1 MTIIERT
8 CIDAPTSVAE
18 PIAAG
23 LPALPDGVT
32 GSETALVFCRELTV
46 DEWKTLG
53 RELSQS
59 ERTLAQSERSIQWWI
74 GDWWC
79 YGNHSYGQRKAIV
92 EAKKVFGRKF
102 KTLANYGTGARSV
115 ETSDVGKI
123 CPFSPSRGRQAETGG
138 AGPLVGGGG
147 RGRSER
153 NRATAKNL
161 RR

>member
-1 MTIIERT
+1 MSSVTFAAYQRQVE
-8 CIDAPTSVAE
+8 PTPGHSHHAE

-32 GSETALVFCRELTV
+32 GSETALVFCREFTV

-79 YGNHSYGQRKAIV
+79 YGNHSY
-92 EAKKVFGRKF
+92 AK
-102 KTLANYGTGARSV
+102 
-115 ETSDVGKI
+115 
-123 CPFSPSRGRQAETGG
+123 P
-138 AGPLVGGGG
+138 
-147 RGRSER
+147 
-153 NRATAKNL
+153 
-161 RR
+161 